1 MDDYPQGTADHA
13 PGLPLALGFGAAL
26 YHMRTKAS
34 SLPRSAGITALGL
47 SAGTLLG
54 VALQAALRVDIIPLG
69 PLSTP
74 STVVAEGAL
83 AGMFA
88 VRAMH
93 KAIAAAATR
102 APPLVP
108 TGAMKAAHRGA
119 DKCVRHPVEKSSGEA
134 RKLVT
139 LKCVTR
145 PSSSSP

>member
-1 MDDYPQGTADHA
+1 LIAQGSADHA
-13 PGLPLALGFGAAL
+13 PGLPLALGFGSAL

-47 SAGTLLG
+47 SLGTLMG

-88 VRAMH
+88 VRAIQR
-93 KAIAAAATR
+93 ASPAAAAACSACHHHPRPVLTPHLLC
-102 APPLVP
+102 AQAAAFLV
-108 TGAMKAAHRGA
+108 
-119 DKCVRHPVEKSSGEA
+119 
-134 RKLVT
+134 
-139 LKCVTR
+139 
-145 PSSSSP
+145 

>member
-93 KAIAAAATR
+93 KAIAAAATW
-102 APPLVP
+102 APSLVP
-108 TGAMKAAHRGA
+108 TGG
-119 DKCVRHPVEKSSGEA
+119 
-134 RKLVT
+134 
-139 LKCVTR
+139 
-145 PSSSSP
+145 